1 MCFVLGSGVER
12 SLGSSLWSFWSLF
25 LYGKLIVLWEKKI
38 SLPCTLL
45 YVYLATNFRTKLL
58 EIHPNFLSCYSS
70 FQPYIGP
77 CVIPPFCWSSS
88 GIIPSVS
95 KLSPGQAA
103 YHFLAGYQDGK
114 FTPAYSN
121 GPSSSDPLEIS
132 KALLSKAN
140 IELFHLMH
148 AYCPT

>member
-1 MCFVLGSGVER
+1 MGDWR
-12 SLGSSLWSFWSLF
+12 
-25 LYGKLIVLWEKKI
+25 KKNAI
-38 SLPCTLL
+38 CMRGD
-45 YVYLATNFRTKLL
+45 YV
-58 EIHPNFLSCYSS
+58 C
-70 FQPYIGP
+70 Q
-77 CVIPPFCWSSS
+77 SSS

-121 GPSSSDPLEIS
+121 GPSSSDPLELS